1 MSVDNNP
8 KRGRDLANTFMTI
21 ANDSTWSAVFGVV
34 IIAGLALAALF
45 FFVNSGDNTPAAQA
59 TTVEDL
65 APGAPPTRSTRLP
78 STRD

>member
-1 MSVDNNP
+1 MSVERNP
-8 KRGRDLANTFMTI
+8 KRGRDLANTLMTI

-59 TTVEDL
+59 TTVDEF
-65 APGAPPTRSTRLP
+65 APGARPARSTRLP

>member
-1 MSVDNNP
+1 MSAENDP
-8 KRGRDLANTFMTI
+8 KRGRDHANTLMTI
-21 ANDSTWSAVFGVV
+21 ANDSTWSAVFGAV

-45 FFVNSGDNTPAAQA
+45 FFVNSGDNTPTAQA

-65 APGAPPTRSTRLP
+65 APGASPARSTRLP